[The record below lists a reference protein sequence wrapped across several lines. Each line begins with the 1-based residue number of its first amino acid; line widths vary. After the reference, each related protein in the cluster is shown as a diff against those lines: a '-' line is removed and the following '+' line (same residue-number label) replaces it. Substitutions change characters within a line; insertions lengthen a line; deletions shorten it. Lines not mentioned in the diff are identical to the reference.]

1 MRDKKIYNK
10 IKNTII
16 SGAGTGIV
24 AGMFLVGGMNTV
36 YAETVNKVIPVYTH
50 KKTLARDVNYTE
62 GDKSNYKKSAIKGWR
77 RNLN

>member
-16 SGAGTGIV
+16 SGASTGIV
-24 AGMFLVGGMNTV
+24 TGMFLVGGMNTV

-50 KKTLARDVNYTE
+50 KKTVTKEIGYNE
-62 GDKSNYKKSAIKGWR
+62 KGSSEYKKSAARGWR
-77 RNLN
+77 KNIN